1 MNKLVSTIMVLA
13 LCSMVM
19 ESYAQDKAKKNEA
32 HIKVVTEHNGKTTKI
47 DTVINL
53 NDLEGNI
60 HEVLERFNLDDE
72 LKAATAAL
80 KDVNIDINVD
90 GEEIDM
96 SGVEEA
102 LKWIGEAMED
112 MDFNIDFD
120 TDENITITTSTSD
133 KGTKTRTKMM
143 VISDENG
150 YSYETIE
157 GDNTVVDVDLDG
169 GQGRIIIK
177 SKDGSEENT
186 TIFIDEGGT
195 VEVVGVGEGS
205 EDMTVQTRVKMIEL
219 DADEHHFI
227 TDDDDEVDV
236 TVITDKDGNKE
247 MKVIVKTIEMN
258 RKAADINAPELPTN
272 LDLQVYPNPNHGSF
286 VTTFRNDKKAKTV
299 IRVFDTK
306 GAEVYTNDLG
316 KIKGVY
322 SENLDLDFLKSGNYI
337 MKVEQGKS
345 STSQQFIIH

>member
-1 MNKLVSTIMVLA
+1 MNKFVSTIMVLA
-13 LCSMVM
+13 LCAMVM
-19 ESYAQDKAKKNEA
+19 ESYAQDKAKNEA

-47 DTVINL
+47 DTIINL

-60 HEVLERFNLDDE
+60 HEVLERFELDDE
-72 LKAATAAL
+72 LKAATDAL
-80 KDVNIDINVD
+80 KDVNIDINVN
-90 GEEIDM
+90 GEEVDL
-96 SGVEEA
+96 SGVEDALEWVGEA
-102 LKWIGEAMED
+102 LED

-157 GDNTVVDVDLDG
+157 GDDTVVDVDLDG

-177 SKDGSEENT
+177 SKDGSEENMSV
-186 TIFIDEGGT
+186 FIDEDGT
-195 VEVVGVGEGS
+195 VEVVGDGDDS
-205 EDMTVQTRVKMIEL
+205 EDKTVQTRVKVIEL
-219 DADEHHFI
+219 DADENHFI

-236 TVITDKDGNKE
+236 TVLTDKDGNKE
-247 MKVIVKTIEMN
+247 MKVVVKTIEMN
-258 RKAADINAPELPTN
+258 RKAADIDAPELPEN

-299 IRVFDTK
+299 LRIFDMK
-306 GAEVYTNDLG
+306 GSEVYTNEIG
-316 KIKGVY
+316 KVKGVY
-322 SENLDLDFLKSGNYI
+322 SENLDLDFLKTGNYI

-345 STSQQFIIH
+345 SSSQQFIIH

>member
-1 MNKLVSTIMVLA
+1 MVLA
-13 LCSMVM
+13 LCAMVM

-32 HIKVVTEHNGKTTKI
+32 HIKVVTEHNGETTKI
-47 DTVINL
+47 DTIINL

-72 LKAATAAL
+72 LKAATDAL

-96 SGVEEA
+96 SGVEDALEWVGEA
-102 LKWIGEAMED
+102 LED
-112 MDFNIDFD
+112 MDFDIDFD

-157 GDNTVVDVDLDG
+157 GDDTVVDVDFDG
-169 GQGRIIIK
+169 GKGHVIIK
-177 SKDGSEENT
+177 SKDGSEENMT
-186 TIFIDEGGT
+186 VFIDEDGT
-195 VEVVGVGEGS
+195 VEVVGDGDDS
-205 EDMTVQTRVKMIEL
+205 DDQTVQTRVKVIEL
-219 DADEHHFI
+219 DADENHFI

-236 TVITDKDGNKE
+236 TVLTDKDGNKE
-247 MKVIVKTIEMN
+247 MKVVVKTIEMN
-258 RKAADINAPELPTN
+258 RKAADIEAPELPEN

-286 VTTFRNDKKAKTV
+286 VTTFRNDKKAKTS
-299 IRVFDTK
+299 IRIFDTK
-306 GAEVYTNDLG
+306 GSEVYTNEIG
-316 KIKGVY
+316 KVKGVY
-322 SENLDLDFLKSGNYI
+322 SENLDLDFLKAGNYI
-337 MKVEQGKS
+337 LKVEQGKS

>member
-1 MNKLVSTIMVLA
+1 MVLA

-47 DTVINL
+47 DTIINL

-72 LKAATAAL
+72 LKAATDAL
-80 KDVNIDINVD
+80 KDVNIDINVN
-90 GEEIDM
+90 GEDVDM
-96 SGVEEA
+96 TGVEDA
-102 LKWIGEAMED
+102 LKWVGEAMED

-157 GDNTVVDVDLDG
+157 GDDTVVDVDLDG

-177 SKDGSEENT
+177 SKDGSEEDT
-186 TIFIDEGGT
+186 SIFIDEDGT
-195 VEVVGVGEGS
+195 VEVVGDGDDS
-205 EDMTVQTRVKMIEL
+205 DDQTVQTRVKVIEL
-219 DADEHHFI
+219 DADENHFI

-236 TVITDKDGNKE
+236 TVLTDKDGNKE
-247 MKVIVKTIEMN
+247 MKVVVKTIEMN
-258 RKAADINAPELPTN
+258 RKAADIDAPELPEN
-272 LDLQVYPNPNHGSF
+272 LNLQVYPNPNHGSF

-316 KIKGVY
+316 KIKGVC

>member
-1 MNKLVSTIMVLA
+1 MNKFVSTITVLA
-13 LCSMVM
+13 LCAMVM
-19 ESYAQDKAKKNEA
+19 ESYAQDKKNEA

-47 DTVINL
+47 DTIINL

-60 HEVLERFNLDDE
+60 HEVLERFELDDE
-72 LKAATAAL
+72 LKAATDAL
-80 KDVNIDINVD
+80 KDVNIDINVN
-90 GEEIDM
+90 GEDVDM
-96 SGVEEA
+96 TGVEDA
-102 LKWIGEAMED
+102 LKWVGEAMEE

-133 KGTKTRTKMM
+133 KETKTRTKMM

-157 GDNTVVDVDLDG
+157 GDDTVVDVDLDG

-186 TIFIDEGGT
+186 TIFIDENGS
-195 VEVVGVGEGS
+195 VEVVGDGKES
-205 EDMTVQTRVKMIEL
+205 EDMTVQTRVKMVEI
-219 DADEHHFI
+219 DADENHFI

-286 VTTFRNDKKAKTV
+286 VTTFRNDKKSKTV

-306 GAEVYTNDLG
+306 AVEVYTNDLG
-316 KIKGVY
+316 KVKGVY
-322 SENLDLDFLKSGNYI
+322 SENLDLDFLKSGTYI
-337 MKVEQGKS
+337 MKIEQGKS